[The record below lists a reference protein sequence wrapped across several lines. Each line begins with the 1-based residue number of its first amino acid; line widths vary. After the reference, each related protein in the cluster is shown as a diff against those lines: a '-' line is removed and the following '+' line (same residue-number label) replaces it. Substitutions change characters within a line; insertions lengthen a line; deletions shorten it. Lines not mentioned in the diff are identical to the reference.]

1 MTSIPATVVIGSAG
15 RRLYLIDWFRKA
27 FETLGVE
34 GRVVV
39 TENDETSS
47 SATYGDIGRIMPK
60 YSDPAYET
68 ALLDLI
74 VDLEPQLFISVN
86 DYELLHLHV
95 NTDLA
100 DRMRQLGVLVPGV
113 SAEWQRGCVD
123 KLRMAQMLTAIG
135 VRTAPTVT
143 GGDGA
148 GLSAL
153 AAYTDDVVVKHRFG
167 SGSSGLAIVSAARAE
182 EAVAESLLSAP
193 AQSGGEP
200 TADDVVIQ
208 PKLSGTEHGVDIVG
222 ALHAPGD
229 LAAVLARRK
238 LRMRA
243 GETDKAVTV
252 DPAPFVANSALI
264 AKAAGLTGLIDVDMF
279 LDGEGRSTVID
290 INPRFGGGYPF
301 VHLAGADVPLYYLAQ
316 AMGRDDGFEWSRY
329 EPGVVSAKYES
340 IRVAGRVPVTPTS
353 SVE

>member
-15 RRLYLIDWFRKA
+15 RRLYLIDWFRQA
-27 FETLGVE
+27 FDTLE
-34 GRVVV
+34 IDGRVVV
-39 TENDETSS
+39 TENDKTSS

-74 VDLEPQLFISVN
+74 ADLEPQLFISVN

-100 DRMRQLGVLVPGV
+100 DRIRQLGVLVPGV

-123 KLRMAQMLTAIG
+123 KLRMAQLLLDIG
-135 VRTAPTVT
+135 VPTAPTVS
-143 GGDGA
+143 GGDRD

-153 AAYTDDVVVKHRFG
+153 ASNSDDVVVKHRFG
-167 SGSSGLAIVSAARAE
+167 SGSSGLAIVSAGRAE
-182 EAVAESLLSAP
+182 EAVAESLLTAP
-193 AQSGGEP
+193 ARSDTDP
-200 TADDVVIQ
+200 TANDVVVQ
-208 PKLSGTEHGVDIVG
+208 PKLSGVEHGVDIVG
-222 ALHAPGD
+222 AFHAPGD

-252 DPAPFVANSALI
+252 DPTPFAHSSALI

-279 LDGEGRSTVID
+279 LDEAGRATVID

-301 VHLAGADVPLYYLAQ
+301 AHLAGADVPLYYLAQ
-316 AMGRDDGFEWSRY
+316 AMDIDIGQQWRLY
-329 EPGVVSAKYES
+329 ETGVVSAKYES
-340 IRVAGRVPVTPTS
+340 VRVTARESASPPDS
-353 SVE
+353 AK